1 MELNLQILLD
11 KLKSDPQK
19 ILGKVHNDPLLV
31 KRQCP
36 INTELYVANASKQ
49 LFTPTKQEQLYAK
62 GIVYSL
68 VDGIYSLVSMPI
80 IKIYNIGEGQI
91 VNDHVSR
98 MINKE
103 NCQVFWAEKA
113 DGTLISRFVYKG
125 KVYFSTRGMIETMPG
140 SDSDSSMFFKW
151 TRDIASK
158 KYPELLEPT
167 KHVAST
173 INLELVGPGNQI
185 VTRYDKWDLKLISI
199 TRLGA
204 DYGYVGQ
211 FATTALNTLG
221 SSVKMYKFDG
231 DTLEEQI
238 TSLNKNFEGKDDE
251 GCVIQFEKSG
261 KVLGRVKAKT
271 DTYRALLKV
280 MRSCNYEST
289 VELIKKSGTNSWD
302 SFENYLREL
311 GNETVP
317 EELLESFATHFYEHM
332 AHRERNKQ
340 INQKLHNLLAML
352 VDKHKI
358 PHWIDPYSL
367 KVSKEGRKILA
378 EKITKNIDQKLH
390 NFLFASL
397 NNKLTTDY
405 VSDRVKKP
413 EESDEILAA
422 LNNITYQNI

>member
-11 KLKSDPQK
+11 KLKNNPQE
-19 ILGKVHNDPLLV
+19 ILGKIHNDPLLI

-36 INTELYVANASKQ
+36 VNNELYIANASKQ
-49 LFTPTKQEQLYAK
+49 LFTPMNEVQLYAK

-80 IKIYNIGEGQI
+80 IKIYNIGENQT
-91 VNDHVSR
+91 VNTHVSR

-103 NCQVFWAEKA
+103 KCQVFWAEKA
-113 DGTLISRFVYKG
+113 DGSLISRFVYKN
-125 KVYFSTRGMIETMPG
+125 KVYFATRGMIETMPEDG
-140 SDSDSSMFFKW
+140 SDSSMFFKW
-151 TRDIASK
+151 TRDIAK
-158 KYPELLEPT
+158 EKYPELLEPS
-167 KHVAST
+167 KHVTST

-185 VTRYDKWDLKLISI
+185 VTRYDEWDLKLISI

-238 TSLNKNFEGKDDE
+238 ISLNEHFKGKDDE

-261 KVLGRVKAKT
+261 VILGRVKAKT
-271 DTYRALLKV
+271 DTYRSLLKV
-280 MRSCNYEST
+280 INNCNYDS
-289 VELIKKSGTNSWD
+289 VAELIKKSGVKSWD
-302 SFENYLREL
+302 TFENYLMGL

-317 EELLESFATHFYEHM
+317 EELLDTFATHFYDYM
-332 AHRERNKQ
+332 AHCERNKQ
-340 INQKLHNLLAML
+340 IHQKIHGLLAML
-352 VDKHKI
+352 VDKYKI

-367 KVSKEGRKILA
+367 RVGKEGRKNLA
-378 EKITKNIDQKLH
+378 EKIIQNIESELH
-390 NFLFASL
+390 GFLFASVDG
-397 NNKLTTDY
+397 KLTESY
-405 VSDRVKKP
+405 VHDRVKTP
-413 EESDEILAA
+413 EDSKRILEN
-422 LNNITYQNI
+422 LNEYKHGNI